1 VVAVVQSHRWDVT
14 PAEAIAIQEKL
25 RPQVVTND
33 ALGPVNRVAG
43 IDVGFR
49 QVEGT
54 NLARVAVVLLSFP
67 GLQLLAKVVHEEPV
81 RFPYVPGL
89 LAFREGPAILGA
101 LARLEGEA
109 DVLILD
115 GQGLAHPRR
124 FGIACHVG
132 VVTDRPA
139 IGCAK
144 SILVGKHGL
153 LPPSAGSWLPLTDR
167 GETIGAAVRTQ
178 SDMAPV
184 YVSTGHRV
192 SLETAVQLVLA
203 CVRSHRL
210 PEPTRLAHQVA
221 SESSHRKTQKGP
233 ENLTLPLLT

>member
-1 VVAVVQSHRWDVT
+1 MVTVVQPHRWDVT
-14 PAEAIAIQEKL
+14 PAEAIAIQERL
-25 RPQVVTND
+25 RAQVVTSD
-33 ALGPVNRVAG
+33 ALGPVNTVAG

-54 NLARVAVVLLSFP
+54 TMARVAVVLLSFP
-67 GLQLLAKVVHEEPV
+67 GLQLRTKVVHEEPV

-101 LARLEGEA
+101 LERLEGEA

-132 VVTDRPA
+132 VVVDRPA

-153 LPPSAGSWLPLTDR
+153 LPPAAGAWLPLTDR

-178 SDMAPV
+178 VGVTPV

-192 SLETAVQLVLA
+192 SLETAVRLVLA

-221 SESSHRKTQKGP
+221 SESGQRKPQP
-233 ENLTLPLLT
+233 DAENLTLPLFP